1 MGTQN
6 GHSRLSRGEGWDLA
20 GQDTRAGEAGLVLPP
35 GLLQPFLLRFRR
47 EDMHIMAFFSGH
59 PDYEAVEAMISYRTD
74 GTPSIR
80 AILTRHDQRQ
90 IDHVNDDAL
99 SAEGHGVV
107 RQTCRRDIALAVDA
121 PPGRRHA
128 RLEFHSHAG
137 EPVVLDITTVGEPDP
152 MRGGISDPGSHSP
165 NTSLP
170 LMRRRASTLAGPQ
183 TAVFVGGKRFE
194 VPVKISSG
202 LFVAHEGYF
211 TEGHM
216 FGAIRAGTI
225 SYRLK
230 TRPARM
236 AVGEQWILEGDGRVI
251 IYRIENSGSDGKLR
265 IARQDASG
273 ESIEGFATGDGLR
286 ITRIGSLTDGE
297 PQGGLDLTFEEAGH
311 FSLAMAGE
319 TIVSGSAAAKRQAG
333 TAVITLSPMQP
344 EWAAAREVCVTC
356 SRDGDRV
363 TAVTTIGR
371 SQPAQP

>member
-1 MGTQN
+1 MVSDSGT
-6 GHSRLSRGEGWDLA
+6 GI
-20 GQDTRAGEAGLVLPP
+20 VLPP
-35 GLLQPFLLRFRR
+35 DLLQPFLLRFRR

-59 PDYEAVEAMISYRTD
+59 PDYEAVEAMISYRGD

-90 IDHVNDDAL
+90 IDHVNDAGL

-107 RQTCRRDIALAVDA
+107 RETCRRDIALAVEA
-121 PPGRRHA
+121 LPGRRHA
-128 RLEFHSHAG
+128 RLQFNSHAG
-137 EPVVLDITTVGEPDP
+137 EPVVLDITTVDEPDP
-152 MRGGISDPGSHSP
+152 KRGGISDPGSHSP

-170 LMRRRASTLAGPQ
+170 LMRRRASALAGPQ
-183 TAVFVGGKRFE
+183 TAVFVGGKRFQ

-202 LFVAHEGYF
+202 PFVAHEGYF

-230 TRPARM
+230 KKPDRM

-273 ESIEGFATGDGLR
+273 ESIEAFASGEGLR
-286 ITRIGSLTDGE
+286 VTRIGSRAEGE
-297 PQGGLDLTFEEAGH
+297 PQGGLDLAFEEAGR
-311 FSLAMAGE
+311 FGLAMAGE

-333 TAVITLSPMQP
+333 TAVLTLSPTQP
-344 EWAAAREVCVTC
+344 EWAVAREVCVTC